1 MENVAFPDTYKLGPK
16 ALALLEAMADPANRH
31 LNISKLCKVAN
42 ISRDY
47 YYELMAKPDFQA
59 YRRAKQSEF
68 LRDAVEKVLS
78 ATMDFALNE
87 PKCHQDRKMILEMAG
102 KYTPSIKQEVS
113 GSMKHDINMAVY
125 SDEEL
130 KTLEALLSKAAE
142 PPAGPGS

>member
-1 MENVAFPDTYKLGPK
+1 MENVAIPDEYTLPPK

-31 LNISKLCKVAN
+31 LNITKLCKVAN

-59 YRRAKQSEF
+59 YRRAKQTEF

-113 GSMKHDINMAVY
+113 GSMKHDINLAAL
-125 SDEEL
+125 SDKEL
-130 KTLEALLSKAAE
+130 NDLETLLSKAAE
-142 PPAGPGS
+142 PPTGPSS